1 MEFDRNPTLDAL
13 CARKS
18 VRVFTEEPVPQAVK
32 NALFQAA
39 MQAPTAGNQMLYT
52 ILDITDA
59 ALKARLARPV
69 RPPALHRG
77 RTRGAGVRGGLPAL
91 VRRLCR
97 GGLRTPSAAGG
108 RPAAGRGGRGH
119 RRTKHGGGRRKLR
132 PWQLLHRGYSGKLR
146 GCAQRTGSAA
156 YAVPA
161 AMLVWAGPR
170 SSSGSGASPPAS
182 TRGISY
188 GKTVTAA

>member
-1 MEFDRNPTLDAL
+1 MRAQIRP
-13 CARKS
+13 
-18 VRVFTEEPVPQAVK
+18 RVHRGPVPQAVK

-39 MQAPTAGNQMLYT
+39 IQAPTAGNQMLYT

-59 ALKARLARPV
+59 VLKARRPTCATIS
-69 RPPALHRG
+69 PSS
-77 RTRGAGVRGGLPAL
+77 RTHPWCWCSCGLPAL

-119 RRTKHGGGRRKLR
+119 RRTVVAAESFR

-146 GCAQRTGSAA
+146 GCAQRIGSAS
-156 YAVPA
+156 YAVP
-161 AMLVWAGPR
+161 LPCWCWAGPR
-170 SSSGSGASPPAS
+170 SSRGRRKPA
-182 TRGISY
+182 RF
-188 GKTVTAA
+188 